1 VFAPALALAGDLAGA
16 GESGTQ
22 LSILTMAFGLG
33 VALGPLLSGVL
44 VAFGFV
50 VPFAFGA
57 LLAVIGLVLVI
68 TQVEES
74 IDSEPAPA
82 GEPTPQD

>member
-44 VAFGFV
+44 VAYGFV

-57 LLAVIGLVLVI
+57 LLAVIGLVMVI